1 MRGLYPIDFRISHRN
16 MIDRI
21 KDLLKA
27 KDWHP
32 FTIHRTGGQSIH
44 VVSREQA
51 WVSPYSRLVVE
62 LAPGHIE
69 ILSPDQTTG
78 VDVASVTFAEIQNQT
93 G

>member
-1 MRGLYPIDFRISHRN
+1 

-32 FTIHRTGGQSIH
+32 FTIHRAGGDSIH
-44 VVSREQA
+44 VISREHA
-51 WVSPYSRLVVE
+51 WVSPYNRLVVE
-62 LAPGHIE
+62 IAPGRIE

-78 VDVASVTFAEIQNQT
+78 VDVASVAFTEIQNQT

>member
-1 MRGLYPIDFRISHRN
+1 

-21 KDLLKA
+21 RDLLKA

-32 FTIHRTGGQSIH
+32 FTVHRTGGDSIQ
-44 VVSREQA
+44 VLSREQA

-62 LAPGHIE
+62 TAPGHIE
-69 ILSPDQTTG
+69 VLNPEQATG
-78 VDVASVTFAEIQNQT
+78 VDVASVTFSEIQNQT

>member
-1 MRGLYPIDFRISHRN
+1 

-21 KDLLKA
+21 RELLRA

-32 FTIHRTGGQSIH
+32 FTIHRTGGSSIH
-44 VVSREQA
+44 IVSRDQA

-62 LAPGHIE
+62 IAPGHIE
-69 ILSPDQTTG
+69 ILGPEQTTG
-78 VDVASVTFAEIQNQT
+78 IDVAAITFSEIQNQT